1 MQWRVEEND
10 CNNNPLQIFLHT
22 KEDPMKLRALVLMD
36 FDIPDGDLI
45 EGAEEQKAL
54 QKLVADYSKD
64 NKRIVYTT
72 VDMRE
77 RRGDTQPDLKKMK
90 FRQT

>member
-1 MQWRVEEND
+1 
-10 CNNNPLQIFLHT
+10 
-22 KEDPMKLRALVLMD
+22 MKLRALILVD
-36 FDIPDGDLI
+36 YHIPDGGLI

-54 QKLVADYSKD
+54 QKIVDGIASN
-64 NKRIVYTT
+64 NKRIVYAT

>member
-1 MQWRVEEND
+1 
-10 CNNNPLQIFLHT
+10 
-22 KEDPMKLRALVLMD
+22 MKLRALILLD
-36 FDIPDGDLI
+36 YSIPDGGLI
-45 EGAEEQKAL
+45 EGAEEQKKL
-54 QKLVADYSKD
+54 QEIVDEIAAK
-64 NKRIVYTT
+64 NKYIVYNT

>member
-1 MQWRVEEND
+1 
-10 CNNNPLQIFLHT
+10 
-22 KEDPMKLRALVLMD
+22 MKLRALILLD
-36 FDIPDGDLI
+36 YSIPDGGLI
-45 EGAEEQKAL
+45 EGADEQKEL
-54 QKLVADYSKD
+54 QKIVDDIVSK
-64 NKRIVYTT
+64 NKRIVYST

>member
-1 MQWRVEEND
+1 
-10 CNNNPLQIFLHT
+10 
-22 KEDPMKLRALVLMD
+22 MKLRALILLD
-36 FDIPDGDLI
+36 FDIPDGGLI
-45 EGAEEQKAL
+45 EGADEQKAL
-54 QKLVADYSKD
+54 QKIVDDIVSK
-64 NKRIVYTT
+64 NKRIVYST